1 MSGKAS
7 RNPMEQGQLFT
18 LPLQVVALPGNSG
31 KSCVPKQLLFC
42 ICRNSIY
49 VNNTQIIY
57 VITPRTPIETRSRD
71 LNQQSALVSIPR
83 CIPGQSQGELSHE
96 LTEGVG
102 PRALRHLLARR
113 VAPLADKEEA
123 LQEEDRLVP
132 AAGLKQGS

>member
-1 MSGKAS
+1 MSPS
-7 RNPMEQGQLFT
+7 
-18 LPLQVVALPGNSG
+18 NS
-31 KSCVPKQLLFC
+31 S

-49 VNNTQIIY
+49 VNNAQIIY

-132 AAGLKQGS
+132 AAGLKQGSQAQTLPGERAKSLYKSGVTDPS